1 MMISGEIEVDKFAQ
15 IGLMLETKFGNDIS
29 LEDNGVCY
37 DNKSLFLWFSVEHE
51 NVIFRN
57 PLIG

>member
-1 MMISGEIEVDKFAQ
+1 MMISGEIEVDKFTQ

-37 DNKSLFLWFSVEHE
+37 ENKSLFL
-51 NVIFRN
+51 
-57 PLIG
+57 